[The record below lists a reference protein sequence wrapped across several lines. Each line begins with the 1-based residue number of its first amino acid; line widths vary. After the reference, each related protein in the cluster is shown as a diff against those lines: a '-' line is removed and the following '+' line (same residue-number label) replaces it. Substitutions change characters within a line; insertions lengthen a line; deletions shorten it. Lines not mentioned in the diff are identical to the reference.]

1 MTLIDRLHLFA
12 ILVYHYNRVR
22 YRDISISN
30 RVVRSCPAL
39 NNIEMARIL
48 LSLTTRL

>member
-1 MTLIDRLHLFA
+1 MTLIDRLHIA
-12 ILVYHYNRVR
+12 YYCNSVYIL
-22 YRDISISN
+22 YRFRDFSVSY